1 MPSLVLFPRPGVR
14 TRLHNIYRRVTSIGA
29 GTDNDIVIDDGEVA
43 ESHCQLFFDGKK
55 YVVATLDRAAVVYV
69 NGKKTRKQVLQDQD
83 VIRLGNST
91 LQFSLF
97 DIPTDEFTSQDVGI
111 KDSLRKLLEFTTAL
125 MEQRELQVL
134 IDLMLDKLIDL
145 TGADKGFLFLVDGGI
160 PTLHCARNIERE
172 DLPVA
177 QGGFSDSIVRQ
188 VVATQQPCL
197 VSDALHDSEFR
208 QSRSVVD
215 LKLCSVMCVPV
226 LARSDLVGVLYLGND
241 NIVNLFE
248 EDSLEIVSVFASQ
261 AGLLI
266 KNALSINELTLSKAA
281 LEQTLEEIRFGSII
295 GACQAMRDVFKRVEK
310 VATTDIG
317 VLIRG
322 ETGSGKELIAREL
335 HVRSNRQHGPF
346 IAINCG
352 AIPESLLESEL
363 FGHEKGAFTG
373 AHAATDGKFQAANGG
388 TLFLD
393 EIGDMPITLQ
403 AKILRALETRQ
414 VTRVGGTRSENV
426 DIRILAA
433 TNRNLED
440 AVAAHEFRQDLY
452 YRLNVVSV
460 WLPPLRERGDDVVLI
475 ANYLL
480 QRTIK
485 QYEAPVQGFS
495 KDGLE
500 ALRTYQWPG
509 NVREL
514 ENKLRKAVVL
524 AEGPLLGPEDL
535 GISSEQTRV
544 LPLAEAKEQFQRDYV
559 AQVLERNRG
568 NRTQTARDLGVDP
581 RTIFRYLEK
590 ERDDEGEN
598 SLHS

>member
-14 TRLHNIYRRVTSIGA
+14 TRLFNIYRRITSVGSGA
-29 GTDNDIVIDDGEVA
+29 DNDIVLEDNDVE
-43 ESHCQLFFDGKK
+43 EDHCQIFFDGKK
-55 YVVATLDRAAVVYV
+55 YVVSVLDRSANVHV

-83 VIRLGNST
+83 VVRLGRST

-125 MEQRELQVL
+125 MEQQELQVL
-134 IDLMLDKLIDL
+134 VDLMLDKLIEL
-145 TGADKGFLFLVDGGI
+145 TGADKGFLFLVDEGL
-160 PTLHCARNIERE
+160 PTLHCVRNIERE
-172 DLPVA
+172 DLPLA
-177 QGGFSDSIVRQ
+177 DRGFSDSIVRQ
-188 VVATQQPCL
+188 VVATRQPLL

-226 LARSDLVGVLYLGND
+226 LARSELVGVLYMGND

-248 EDSLEIVSVFASQ
+248 EDSLDMVSVFASQ

-266 KNALSINELTLSKAA
+266 KNALLINELTLRKEE
-281 LEQTLEEIRFGSII
+281 LEQELEEIRFGEII
-295 GACQAMRDVFKRVEK
+295 GACQAMRDLFKRVDK

-322 ETGSGKELIAREL
+322 ETGSGKELIAKEL
-335 HVRSNRQHGPF
+335 HKRSNRTDGPF
-346 IAINCG
+346 VAINCG
-352 AIPESLLESEL
+352 AIPENLLESEL

-373 AHAATDGKFQAANGG
+373 AHAATTGKFQAANGG

-393 EIGDMPITLQ
+393 EIGDMPFTLQ

-414 VTRVGGTRSENV
+414 LTRVGGTKPEDV
-426 DIRILAA
+426 DIRIVAA
-433 TNRNLED
+433 TNRNLEE
-440 AVAAHEFRQDLY
+440 AVAAKEFRQDLY
-452 YRLNVVSV
+452 YRLNVVTL
-460 WLPPLRERGDDVVLI
+460 WLPPLRDRADDVVLI
-475 ANYLL
+475 ANYFL
-480 QRTIK
+480 QRFIK
-485 QYEAPVQGFS
+485 QYESEIRGFS
-495 KDGLE
+495 KAGLD
-500 ALRTYQWPG
+500 ALRGYDWPG

-524 AEGPLLGPEDL
+524 VEGSLVGPDDL
-535 GISSEQTRV
+535 GITEEQTKV
-544 LPLAEAKEQFQRDYV
+544 LPLADAKERFQKDYV
-559 AQVLERNRG
+559 ARVLEMNRG

-590 ERDDEGEN
+590 DRDDEE
-598 SLHS
+598 